1 MRERASVVIVIAGAV
16 SPLVAIR
23 ASHVSLASTHMTP
36 TTAARRFDWVVESV
50 LRGDEHLLPLFDSN
64 NCNAEI
70 VAEQ

>member
-1 MRERASVVIVIAGAV
+1 
-16 SPLVAIR
+16 
-23 ASHVSLASTHMTP
+23 MTP

-50 LRGDEHLLPLFDSN
+50 LRGNEHLLPLFDSN